1 MMPMIATQQ
10 QSLSSV
16 HLGKNIP
23 SSPPPHLVV
32 TSQSM
37 FQALI
42 VLVYFSPKL
51 TNADK
56 EYMLVI
62 SRYKPTTVLAIR

>member
-1 MMPMIATQQ
+1 
-10 QSLSSV
+10 
-16 HLGKNIP
+16 
-23 SSPPPHLVV
+23 VV

-62 SRYKPTTVLAIR
+62 SRYKPTTVLPVS